1 MKLAKITI
9 GHLIGKKF
17 NYNGYTHIV
26 TLIGEREGA
35 SELGIKVTEQNIEW
49 IWLPMEN
56 ANIKSISPKK
66 FLKYLETVK
75 KITLIPKNNIYIH
88 CSAGI
93 HRTGMITYGV
103 YRLLGYSENE
113 SLNILHELR
122 PVTEENVAIKRI
134 KFVERVLD
142 NKNELK

>member
-26 TLIGEREGA
+26 TLISEREGA
-35 SELGIKVTEQNIEW
+35 SEIGIKIKEQNIEW

-66 FLKYLETVK
+66 FIEYLEIVK
-75 KITLIPKNNIYIH
+75 EIALIPENNIYIH

-113 SLNILHELR
+113 ALNVLHKLR

-134 KFVERVLD
+134 KFVERVLSI
-142 NKNELK
+142 K